1 MKRIIGII
9 AWTATAVLL
18 LTARGASAQKKRLHT
33 VPCRNYAQVEAYF
46 RYTPGCGTIVS
57 GHRGGMAPGYPE
69 NCIET
74 FENTLSHMPS
84 FFEIDP
90 QMTRDSVIVL
100 MHDATI
106 DRTTTGTG
114 KVSDYTYAELQ
125 QFFLKDREGNVTTYK
140 IPTLEECI
148 AWSQGKTI
156 LNLDIKDVPL
166 EVMSQFINRL
176 APANVMYTVRN
187 AKQARTYLDRDPQA
201 MFSCW
206 CKNMKEF
213 NEYVGERIPWSQ
225 VMAYVGTMMLPDQQE
240 LYDNLHRNGVM
251 CMISLAPTH
260 DRRATD
266 AQKIQGYELEIPTGC
281 DVIETDYPYLF
292 QNLDLNRK

>member
-90 QMTRDSVIVL
+90 QMTR
-100 MHDATI
+100 
-106 DRTTTGTG
+106 
-114 KVSDYTYAELQ
+114 E
-125 QFFLKDREGNVTTYK
+125 
-140 IPTLEECI
+140 
-148 AWSQGKTI
+148 
-156 LNLDIKDVPL
+156 
-166 EVMSQFINRL
+166 
-176 APANVMYTVRN
+176 
-187 AKQARTYLDRDPQA
+187 
-201 MFSCW
+201 
-206 CKNMKEF
+206 
-213 NEYVGERIPWSQ
+213 
-225 VMAYVGTMMLPDQQE
+225 
-240 LYDNLHRNGVM
+240 
-251 CMISLAPTH
+251 
-260 DRRATD
+260 
-266 AQKIQGYELEIPTGC
+266 
-281 DVIETDYPYLF
+281 
-292 QNLDLNRK
+292 

>member
-1 MKRIIGII
+1 MRIIR
-9 AWTATAVLL
+9 LL
-18 LTARGASAQKKRLHT
+18 AAALIGTTLMSCCSDCGKKAEGPFYIDIKTRAELH
-33 VPCRNYAQVEAYF
+33 QWF
-46 RYTPGCGTIVS
+46 RYAADRPVVIS
-57 GHRGGMAPGYPE
+57 GHRGGMVTGYPE
-69 NCIET
+69 NCIES
-74 FENTLSHMPS
+74 FEKTLTMMPS

-90 QMTRDSVIVL
+90 RMTKDSVIVL

-106 DRTTTGTG
+106 DRTTNGTG

-166 EVMSQFINRL
+166 EIMSSFVNRL

-187 AKQARTYLDRDPQA
+187 AEQARTYLDRDPQA
-201 MFSCW
+201 MFSGW

-213 NEYVGERIPWSQ
+213 NQYVEQQIPWSQ
-225 VMAYVGTMMLPDQQE
+225 VMAYVGTMILPAQQE

-260 DRRATD
+260 DQRPVDTE
-266 AQKIQGYELEIPTGC
+266 KIKGYELEIPTGC

-292 QNLDLNRK
+292 ENLNLNRK

>member
-18 LTARGASAQKKRLHT
+18 LTAHGASAQKKRLHT

-114 KVSDYTYAELQ
+114 KVSDYTFEELQ
-125 QFFLKDREGNVTTYK
+125 QFFLKDREGNVTPYK

-148 AWSQGKTI
+148 VWSRGKTI

>member
-18 LTARGASAQKKRLHT
+18 LTAHGASAQKKRLHT

>member
-18 LTARGASAQKKRLHT
+18 LTAHGASAQKKRLHT

-46 RYTPGCGTIVS
+46 RYTPGCGTIIS

-106 DRTTTGTG
+106 DRTTPGTG
-114 KVSDYTYAELQ
+114 KV
-125 QFFLKDREGNVTTYK
+125 
-140 IPTLEECI
+140 
-148 AWSQGKTI
+148 
-156 LNLDIKDVPL
+156 
-166 EVMSQFINRL
+166 
-176 APANVMYTVRN
+176 
-187 AKQARTYLDRDPQA
+187 
-201 MFSCW
+201 
-206 CKNMKEF
+206 
-213 NEYVGERIPWSQ
+213 
-225 VMAYVGTMMLPDQQE
+225 
-240 LYDNLHRNGVM
+240 
-251 CMISLAPTH
+251 
-260 DRRATD
+260 
-266 AQKIQGYELEIPTGC
+266 
-281 DVIETDYPYLF
+281 
-292 QNLDLNRK
+292 